1 MNIVSWASFGVD
13 CMLLML
19 SVILG
24 SLIGYEREV
33 HGKTAGLRTHALVSF
48 GAAILTIIS
57 IKGMGPWEGIRDPGR
72 IVGQMV
78 AGIGFLGAG
87 TIMRDGL
94 SIKGLTTAA
103 SLWSTCFIGIAVGL
117 GMLQYAAVG
126 TLLVVLI
133 LAQLSKV
140 ERIIG
145 TRASSL
151 LRVSAT
157 DRPGLLGDIA
167 AIFGR
172 NSISINRSEITTDVE
187 TGLVLI
193 ELQLNRVSKGKR
205 IADICSEIKSVP
217 GVRNFELHE

>member
-1 MNIVSWASFGVD
+1 
-13 CMLLML
+13 MLLML
-19 SVILG
+19 SVLLG
-24 SLIGYEREV
+24 SFIGYEREV

-151 LRVSAT
+151 LRVSAM

-193 ELQLNRVSKGKR
+193 ELQLNRMSKGKR
-205 IADICSEIKSVP
+205 IADICSEIKQVP

>member
-19 SVILG
+19 SVLLG
-24 SLIGYEREV
+24 SFIGYEREV

-151 LRVSAT
+151 LRVSAM

-193 ELQLNRVSKGKR
+193 ELQLNRMSKGKR
-205 IADICSEIKSVP
+205 IADICSEIKQVP